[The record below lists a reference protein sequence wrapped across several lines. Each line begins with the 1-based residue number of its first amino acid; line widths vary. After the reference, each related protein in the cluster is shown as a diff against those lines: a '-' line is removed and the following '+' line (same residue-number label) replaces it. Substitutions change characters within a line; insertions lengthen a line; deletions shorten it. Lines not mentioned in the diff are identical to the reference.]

1 MIIII
6 ISSRLLGYLAFF
18 STPAQKKKKKKKK
31 KKNLLDFLYFLKNI
45 FLTFCEME
53 LSIPKIKKPLI
64 LYNLNLS
71 YLYFFQKNLAL
82 KKFLIF
88 WEMELSSPKP
98 KLFIFQEDF

>member
-1 MIIII
+1 
-6 ISSRLLGYLAFF
+6 
-18 STPAQKKKKKKKK
+18 
-31 KKNLLDFLYFLKNI
+31 
-45 FLTFCEME
+45 ME
-53 LSIPKIKKPLI
+53 LSIPKIKKPLT